1 MSPALRVFLD
11 ASVLYPVSLRSL
23 LMRMILAKLFQARWS
38 ATIHEEWIRAVLR
51 DRPDIPVAR
60 LQTLRDAMNERFG
73 DEVLVTGYES
83 LIEFLTLPDPDD
95 RHVLAAVIVGEAN
108 LIVTRN
114 LRDFPDEAL
123 KPYQIQAIHPDR
135 LIQQVLDTAPAKVL
149 EIVRDQQAS
158 LVNPPVPMSALPE
171 LYERLD
177 LKGTV
182 AALRWLLGQGGKQ
195 EK

>member
-23 LMRMILAKLFQARWS
+23 LMRLILAKLFQARWS

-51 DRPDIPVAR
+51 DRPDIPEAR
-60 LQTLRDAMNERFG
+60 LHRLRDAMNERAG

-83 LIEFLTLPDPDD
+83 LIEFLTLPDADD
-95 RHVLAAVIVGEAN
+95 RHVLAAAIVGKAS

-114 LRDFPDEAL
+114 LRDFPDDAL
-123 KPYQIQAIHPDR
+123 RPYQIRAIHPDR
-135 LIQQVLDTAPAKVL
+135 LIQQVLATAPAKVL

-158 LVNPPVPMSALPE
+158 LVNPPVSMSELLE

-182 AALRWLLGQGGKQ
+182 AALRLLIGQAGEQ
-195 EK
+195 ER